1 MGRPFNGQVSDKSG
15 KEDNVVIKRSIFRI
29 VRKVFSKEEYEVVL
43 GSESSEVLNKL
54 SADDLKG
61 V

>member
-15 KEDNVVIKRSIFRI
+15 KEENVVIKRSIFRI
-29 VRKVFSKEEYEVVL
+29 VRKIFSKEEHEIVL
-43 GSESSEVLNKL
+43 GCESSEVLNKL